1 MRLETNSS
9 WAIYAVKLVVR
20 FYSHFFLGI
29 VAIAEGTYVVIV
41 EKIRFYNNVIG
52 YLLESIAGYIA
63 QYPGIITIIKNSG
76 NGSDKTSWLSLI
88 IPVS

>member
-9 WAIYAVKLVVR
+9 WAIYAVTLVVR
-20 FYSHFFLGI
+20 FYSHLFLGI
-29 VAIAEGTYVVIV
+29 VARAQGTYVLIV
-41 EKIRFYNNVIG
+41 KKFRFNKNVIG

-63 QYPGIITIIKNSG
+63 QSPGIITIIKKSG
-76 NGSDKTSWLSLI
+76 NASDKTSWLSLR

>member
-9 WAIYAVKLVVR
+9 WAIYAVTLVVI
-20 FYSHFFLGI
+20 FFSHLFLGI
-29 VAIAEGTYVVIV
+29 VAIAQGTYVVIV
-41 EKIRFYNNVIG
+41 EKFRFNKNVIG

-63 QYPGIITIIKNSG
+63 QCPGIITIIKNSA
-76 NGSDKTSWLSLI
+76 NTSDKTSWLSLR